1 MHNAIMEWPDVLEE
15 PEQVQSVLP
24 VGHMFLSDILDLVLD
39 TNHANT
45 LENKIKLEK
54 KADRSPRS
62 QDVRASVRDTML
74 KSTLKQF
81 LGP

>member
-39 TNHANT
+39 IVTYV
-45 LENKIKLEK
+45 LS
-54 KADRSPRS
+54 R
-62 QDVRASVRDTML
+62 
-74 KSTLKQF
+74 
-81 LGP
+81 